1 MSDKKL
7 REKADALIAF
17 TQQGPRFIAWVEAV
31 TDALAPEK
39 VAKVET
45 TADRIAA
52 DLKAGTFCG
61 VQPAPPEPAKV
72 ECPNCGEMTER
83 SHSRYEGPGP
93 DKWACQPAPPEPAA
107 REMPEAKSF
116 PVGNCPICGELVAPW
131 NKHAK
136 YEGGYNCEISELDDR
151 HMRLASPEAQAKF
164 RAEMDRRAVE
174 IGTDRLVGVASRP
187 AGEMVTVGV
196 WQLEELLKYAD
207 LAEVALRTGFHPP
220 EFLFQPAD
228 RSLRQAIDAVNA
240 QRAEWR
246 SQAAQTVAVGM
257 TEELEH
263 VLSIA
268 ERDLRYKEECF
279 DDSARTVPD
288 ERIERLR
295 AAIAAVREQF
305 GKRPKLEK
313 VRGALSWLKM
323 QYEPGSQG
331 YTPNATVWKMTEAAL
346 AELDAAEGKGE
357 GRG

>member
-1 MSDKKL
+1 MSDTKL

-17 TQQGPRFIAWVEAV
+17 TLQGPRFIAWVQAV
-31 TDALAPEK
+31 TDALAPAPEK
-39 VAKVET
+39 AAT

-52 DLKAGTFCG
+52 DLAAGTFRG
-61 VQPAPPEPAKV
+61 VKPEPEKVTCMNCRQRVDYADQHYHREDMPHVAAYFTCDKPAPPEPAESV
-72 ECPNCGEMTER
+72 DT
-83 SHSRYEGPGP
+83 
-93 DKWACQPAPPEPAA
+93 
-107 REMPEAKSF
+107 AKT
-116 PVGNCPICGELVAPW
+116 VA
-131 NKHAK
+131 
-136 YEGGYNCEISELDDR
+136 YNNELDERYGDWT
-151 HMRLASPEAQAKF
+151 LA
-164 RAEMDRRAVE
+164 RAMELSGLSIPTTPLAVE
-174 IGTDRLVGVASRP
+174 REEERQA
-187 AGEMVTVGV
+187 AGE
-196 WQLEELLKYAD
+196 WWRN
-207 LAEVALRTGFHPP
+207 LA
-220 EFLFQPAD
+220 QP
-228 RSLRQAIDAVNA
+228 
-240 QRAEWR
+240 
-246 SQAAQTVAVGM
+246 VAVGM

-346 AELDAAEGKGE
+346 AELDAAEGKSE